1 MWYYNIMEDSKVTV
15 EQISSNDNKVTST
28 KPKNP
33 GRVAWGKKLAQM
45 SKANK
50 KAKKEGKPRTIKED
64 IEEDIKIDK
73 QTNKMLALQGYQMWI
88 GFGAVV
94 IAGIALYY
102 QMKSTNHQIKST
114 PNEINVNSESKKEI
128 RPKGIPEF

>member
-1 MWYYNIMEDSKVTV
+1 MEDNKVNV
-15 EQISSNDNKVTST
+15 EQISSNNNKITST

-50 KAKKEGKPRTIKED
+50 KTKKEGKPRTITQG

-88 GFGAVV
+88 GFMAVI
-94 IAGIALYY
+94 IAGFALYY
-102 QMKSTNHQIKST
+102 QMQSANHQIKSP
-114 PNEINVNSESKKEI
+114 PNESKKEVRI
-128 RPKGIPEF
+128 NSIPSSIGITTIPYF

>member
-1 MWYYNIMEDSKVTV
+1 MEDNKVTV
-15 EQISSNDNKVTST
+15 EQNKVTST

-50 KAKKEGKPRTIKED
+50 RAKKEGKPRTITQG

-88 GFGAVV
+88 GFGAVI
-94 IAGIALYY
+94 IAGMHYTI
-102 QMKSTNHQIKST
+102 KCKVQILK
-114 PNEINVNSESKKEI
+114 
-128 RPKGIPEF
+128 